1 MNRDPIHHR
10 RRNLHA
16 WLVMLAASSSH
27 QGARGLSI
35 RKSFDTAACLR
46 GHAVRRKGHCDLP
59 AASRFAL
66 FSSTPGD
73 DTVDEL
79 QVRFEEAMRRRQ
91 KRRASSSDVGND
103 NVVASTASTQQ
114 RDIPSDSLR
123 QSMSETSR
131 ETAEPRSDQM
141 RYHQQGDSEKKTKK
155 KKFKAQQSRQFREER
170 RKPQD
175 GDDID
180 QKQESADGDRRDYDE
195 YPGSNREDDMFRDS
209 PPERDRHSKAARPKF
224 VWETYGASSILF
236 PSGSGSSRPN
246 AIIHFVGGT
255 FFGSYPRK
263 FYGSLLE
270 EVACKCNAVVV
281 ATSIPLVLPG
291 KNLVNRL
298 GEWMFDDADD
308 RGRRRRGDETKN
320 PLDHISLAQTIQREF
335 NMAYRDVI
343 LDEFCFDSAD
353 EGKVE
358 EFMKHVPI
366 IGIGHS
372 LGSRLQAVSCSHPRV
387 AQRYLAM
394 GKGQRMIR
402 SGRDGMVYLGFAN
415 WGASESIPGVD
426 TLDATVQNRK
436 REQKDEYFGT
446 GKGRREDT
454 WDERSTRRR
463 RGRYNRYDRYSE
475 DLELSDV
482 FSDVVTSV
490 ADGAKQIG
498 EALTPEPEA
507 LEFKPTPDELWR
519 SIVKDTRYHCRSHL
533 VVQFKDDPIDQGSR
547 LARSLL
553 DKRDSEPKTVN
564 PSEEP
569 ESENDVKFARLSG
582 GHLTPVTLKESI
594 SRILP
599 RGAVSVLSSSYNY
612 LLGQILEDERATR
625 SARQENRQ
633 MTDLVDTISSYIE
646 SIQK

>member
-1 MNRDPIHHR
+1 MHSR
-10 RRNLHA
+10 RRSKPSNAHHA
-16 WLVMLAASSSH
+16 WVVTLLLAAH
-27 QGARGLSI
+27 HGARGFPI
-35 RKSFDTAACLR
+35 RKSFKTACLR
-46 GHAVRRKGHCDLP
+46 RHAVHRIGQCNP
-59 AASRFAL
+59 AASCL

-73 DTVDEL
+73 DTVDKL

-91 KRRASSSDVGND
+91 KRRANGSSAGDNDDV
-103 NVVASTASTQQ
+103 ASTQQ
-114 RDIPSDSLR
+114 RDIPSECLE
-123 QSMSETSR
+123 QSMLETSR
-131 ETAEPRSDQM
+131 ETAAEPRHDQI
-141 RYHQQGDSEKKTKK
+141 RYHQQGESEKKSKK
-155 KKFKAQQSRQFREER
+155 KSKSQPKKFRVER
-170 RKPQD
+170 RKLQD
-175 GDDID
+175 GDGIE
-180 QKQESADGDRRDYDE
+180 QKQTSADVE
-195 YPGSNREDDMFRDS
+195 SQSSNREGDLFRDS
-209 PPERDRHSKAARPKF
+209 PERGRYTKAPRPKF
-224 VWETYGASSILF
+224 VWETYGASSVLF
-236 PSGSGSSRPN
+236 PSGSESLRPD

-270 EVACKCNAVVV
+270 KVSCQCNAVVV

-291 KNLVNRL
+291 KNIVNRL
-298 GEWMFDDADD
+298 GGWMFDDADESE
-308 RGRRRRGDETKN
+308 RRRRDETKN

-353 EGKVE
+353 DGKVE
-358 EFMKHVPI
+358 DFMQSVPI

-372 LGSRLQAVSCSHPRV
+372 LGSRIQAVSCSHPRV
-387 AQRYLAM
+387 AQQYLAM

-402 SGRDGMVYLGFAN
+402 SGRDGMVYLGFSN

-463 RGRYNRYDRYSE
+463 RDRYNRYDRYSE

-490 ADGAKQIG
+490 ADGARQIS
-498 EALTPEPEA
+498 EALTPEPES

-519 SIVKDTRYHCRSHL
+519 GIVEDTRYHCSSHL
-533 VVQFKDDPIDQGSR
+533 VVQFKEDPIDQGSR

-553 DKRDSEPKTVN
+553 DTRDSEPKTAN
-564 PSEEP
+564 PSEES
-569 ESENDVKFARLSG
+569 ESENNVKFARLSG

-594 SRILP
+594 SRLLP
-599 RGAVSVLSSSYNY
+599 RGAMSVLSSSYNY
-612 LLGQILEDERATR
+612 LLGQLLEDERATR
-625 SARQENRQ
+625 SARQEARQ
-633 MTDLVDTISSYIE
+633 MNDLVDTISSYIA
-646 SIQK
+646 SI

>member
-1 MNRDPIHHR
+1 
-10 RRNLHA
+10 
-16 WLVMLAASSSH
+16 ML
-27 QGARGLSI
+27 
-35 RKSFDTAACLR
+35 
-46 GHAVRRKGHCDLP
+46 
-59 AASRFAL
+59 
-66 FSSTPGD
+66 
-73 DTVDEL
+73 
-79 QVRFEEAMRRRQ
+79 
-91 KRRASSSDVGND
+91 
-103 NVVASTASTQQ
+103 
-114 RDIPSDSLR
+114 
-123 QSMSETSR
+123 ETSR
-131 ETAEPRSDQM
+131 ETAEPTRPDL
-141 RYHQQGDSEKKTKK
+141 YQQGESEKKSKK
-155 KKFKAQQSRQFREER
+155 KSHAQHRKLRVER
-170 RKPQD
+170 RELQD
-175 GDDID
+175 EKDID
-180 QKQESADGDRRDYDE
+180 EKQTSADGDRRGYDE
-195 YPGSNREDDMFRDS
+195 YPGNNREGEFRDS
-209 PPERDRHSKAARPKF
+209 PERGRYSKAARPKF
-224 VWETYGASSILF
+224 VWETYGASSVLF
-236 PSGSGSSRPN
+236 PSGFGSSRPK

-270 EVACKCNAVVV
+270 EVACQCNAVVV

-291 KNLVNRL
+291 KNIVNRL
-298 GEWMFDDADD
+298 GEWMFDDVDES
-308 RGRRRRGDETKN
+308 GRRRRDETKN

-343 LDEFCFDSAD
+343 LDEYCFDSAND
-353 EGKVE
+353 GKIE
-358 EFMKHVPI
+358 DFMQNVPI

-372 LGSRLQAVSCSHPRV
+372 LGSRIQAVSCSHPRV

-402 SGRDGMVYLGFAN
+402 SGRDGMIYLGFAN

-436 REQKDEYFGT
+436 REQKDEYLGT

-454 WDERSTRRR
+454 WDERSNRRR

-490 ADGAKQIG
+490 ADGARQIG
-498 EALTPEPEA
+498 EALTPEPES

-519 SIVKDTRYHCRSHL
+519 SIVKDTRYHCSSHL
-533 VVQFKDDPIDQGSR
+533 VVQFKEDPIDQGSR

-553 DKRDSEPKTVN
+553 DTRHSEPKSTN
-564 PSEEP
+564 ASDEP
-569 ESENDVKFARLSG
+569 ECVNDVKFARLSG

-594 SRILP
+594 SRLLP

-612 LLGQILEDERATR
+612 LLGEILEDERATR
-625 SARQENRQ
+625 SARQEARQ

-646 SIQK
+646 LIHEQ